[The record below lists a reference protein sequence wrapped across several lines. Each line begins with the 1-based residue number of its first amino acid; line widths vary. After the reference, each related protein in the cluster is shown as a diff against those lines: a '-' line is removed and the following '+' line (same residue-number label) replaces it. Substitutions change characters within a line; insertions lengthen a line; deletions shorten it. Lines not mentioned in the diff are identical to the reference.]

1 VLKPWQKQEWCIPTV
16 SAEFVWRMEDILAL
30 YAEPYDPQYPVVC
43 VDESPY
49 QLIGETRQPLPILP
63 GHIARYDY
71 EYRRMGTC
79 NLFMLFQ
86 PLQGWRHVKV
96 TDRRTAKDFA
106 HCLRELVDVHFP
118 KAVVISVVMDNL
130 NTHTPAAL
138 YEAFPPAEARRL
150 LRKLD
155 FRYTPKHGS
164 WLNMAEI
171 EFAVV
176 SKQGLN
182 QRLPTQEIVRRT
194 TETWETQ
201 RNALQATVKWRFTIA
216 KARRK
221 LKRLYPSQSL
231 C

>member
-1 VLKPWQKQEWCIPTV
+1 
-16 SAEFVWRMEDILAL
+16 MEDILAL

-43 VDESPY
+43 FDESPY
-49 QLIGETRQPLPILP
+49 QLVGEARQPLPMIP
-63 GHIARYDY
+63 GQAVRYDY

-79 NLFMLFQ
+79 NLFMFFQ
-86 PLQGWRHVKV
+86 PLHGWRHVKV

-106 HCLRELVDVHFP
+106 HCMQELVDVHFP
-118 KAVVISVVMDNL
+118 KAVLISVVLDNL

-171 EFAVV
+171 EFAVL
-176 SKQGLN
+176 SRQGLD
-182 QRLPTQEIVRRT
+182 QRVPRPETVQRT
-194 TETWETQ
+194 ITAWETQ
-201 RNALQATVKWRFTIA
+201 RNAAQAKVNWRFTIA
-216 KARRK
+216 KARRQ
-221 LKRLYPSQSL
+221 LKRLYPSQPL

>member
-1 VLKPWQKQEWCIPTV
+1 
-16 SAEFVWRMEDILAL
+16 MEDILAL

-43 VDESPY
+43 FDESPY
-49 QLIGETRQPLPILP
+49 QMISEVRQPLPMIP
-63 GHIARYDY
+63 GHPVRYDY
-71 EYRRMGTC
+71 EYRREGTC
-79 NLFMLFQ
+79 NLFMFFQ
-86 PLQGWRHVKV
+86 PLRGWRHVKV
-96 TDRRTAKDFA
+96 TARRTATDFA
-106 HCLRELVDVHFP
+106 HCMQELVDVHFP
-118 KAVVISVVMDNL
+118 KAALISVVLDNL

-138 YEAFPPAEARRL
+138 YEAFTPAEARRL

-171 EFAVV
+171 EFAVL
-176 SKQGLN
+176 STQGLD
-182 QRLPTQEIVRRT
+182 QRLPDQETVCRT
-194 TETWETQ
+194 ATAWQTQ
-201 RNALQATVKWRFTIA
+201 RNAIQATVNWRFTIA

>member
-1 VLKPWQKQEWCIPTV
+1 MPTV
-16 SAEFVWRMEDILAL
+16 SPEFVWRMAELLGL
-30 YAEPYDPQYPVVC
+30 YAEPYDPQYPVIC

-49 QLIGETRQPLPILP
+49 QLVSEARQPLPMVP
-63 GHIARYDY
+63 GQLLRYDD
-71 EYRRMGTC
+71 EYRREGTC

-106 HCLRELVDVHFP
+106 YCMQELVDVHFP
-118 KAVVISVVMDNL
+118 KAAVISVVLDNL

-138 YEAFPPAEARRL
+138 YEAFPPVQARRL

-155 FRYTPKHGS
+155 WRYTPKHGS

-176 SKQGLN
+176 SKQGLD
-182 QRLPTQEIVRRT
+182 QRLPTQERVRRT
-194 TETWETQ
+194 TTAWETQ
-201 RNALQATVKWRFTIA
+201 RNAVQATVNWRFTIA

-221 LKRLYPSQSL
+221 LKRLYPSQPL